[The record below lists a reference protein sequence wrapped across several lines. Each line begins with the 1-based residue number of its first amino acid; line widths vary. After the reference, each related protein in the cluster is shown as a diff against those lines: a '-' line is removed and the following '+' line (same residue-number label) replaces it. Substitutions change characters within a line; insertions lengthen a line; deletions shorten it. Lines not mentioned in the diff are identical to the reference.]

1 MEHEVMLWVREML
14 AVLSL
19 PTVGLPG
26 IFVVALVSATL
37 LPLGSEPVVIA
48 YLKIAPDMFWPAILI
63 ATVGNTIGGVITY
76 YMGKAAK
83 VAYEKFQHKQAL
95 AAGDIVDETGLSVAA
110 EEKYLSQ
117 GDDAV
122 SSPAVPGKEGGRW
135 HGKMTYY
142 FDRFGPAALLFSWL
156 PVVGDP
162 LCGVAGWMRLPL
174 FSCIVFMT
182 IGKFLRYLLM
192 TSAVLWLW

>member
-48 YLKIAPDMFWPAILI
+48 YLKVAPDMFWPAILL

-76 YMGKAAK
+76 YMGKAAR
-83 VAYEKFQHKQAL
+83 VAYEKLQQKKAL
-95 AAGDIVDETGLSVAA
+95 ASGEITDETGLAVAA
-110 EEKYLSQ
+110 EEKYLSE
-117 GDDAV
+117 GDAA
-122 SSPAVPGKEGGRW
+122 PVPVTKEGGRW
-135 HGKMTYY
+135 HDKMTYY

-156 PVVGDP
+156 PIVGDP
-162 LCGVAGWMRLPL
+162 LCGVAGWMRLPI
-174 FSCIVFMT
+174 FSSIVFMA
-182 IGKFLRYLLM
+182 IGKFLRYVLM
-192 TSAVLWLW
+192 TSAVLWIW

>member
-1 MEHEVMLWVREML
+1 MEHEVMLWVKEML

-19 PTVGLPG
+19 PTVGLSG

-48 YLKIAPDMFWPAILI
+48 YLKVAPDMFWPAILL

-76 YMGKAAK
+76 YMGKAAR
-83 VAYEKFQHKQAL
+83 VAYEKIQHKKAL
-95 AAGDIVDETGLSVAA
+95 ASGEITDETGLAVAA
-110 EEKYLSQ
+110 EEKYLSE
-117 GDDAV
+117 GDAA
-122 SSPAVPGKEGGRW
+122 PAPVAKEGGRW
-135 HGKMTYY
+135 HDKMTYY

-156 PVVGDP
+156 PIVGDP

-174 FSCIVFMT
+174 FSSIVFMA

-192 TSAVLWLW
+192 TSAVLWIW

>member
-1 MEHEVMLWVREML
+1 MQWVREML
-14 AVLSL
+14 AILSL

-48 YLKIAPDMFWPAILI
+48 YLKIAPDMFWPAIII
-63 ATVGNTIGGVITY
+63 ATIGNTIGGVITY

-83 VAYEKFQHKQAL
+83 VGYEKYQIKQAR
-95 AAGDIVDETGLSVAA
+95 AAGEVIGEDGQVLLE
-110 EEKYLSQ
+110 EEKYLSE
-117 GDDAV
+117 GDV
-122 SSPAVPGKEGGRW
+122 KRQPAPAKEGGRW
-135 HGKMTYY
+135 HARMTYY

-162 LCGVAGWMRLPL
+162 LCGVAGWMRMPIVP
-174 FSCIVFMT
+174 CIVFMA
-182 IGKFLRYLLM
+182 IGKFLRYLIM
-192 TSAVLWLW
+192 TSAVLWIW